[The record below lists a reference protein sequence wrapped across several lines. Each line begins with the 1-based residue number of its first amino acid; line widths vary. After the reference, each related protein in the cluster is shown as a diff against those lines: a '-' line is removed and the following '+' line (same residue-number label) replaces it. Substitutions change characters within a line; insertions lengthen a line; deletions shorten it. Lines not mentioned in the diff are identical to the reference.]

1 MTREEMAAVEEV
13 VYNGSRGGGC
23 TLGQAE
29 YAGCIGEGLV
39 RKRAYKKRA
48 DHVG

>member
-1 MTREEMAAVEEV
+1 MTQEMAVVEEV
-13 VYNGSRGGGC
+13 VYSGSSGGGY

-29 YAGCIGEGLV
+29 YAGCIREGLV
-39 RKRAYKKRA
+39 RKRACKKRA